1 MIGLSEK
8 TREEFYSST
17 YGNPLYTEQVK
28 QLSIQTQKKFID
40 MQNCLDWQKDMLEK
54 CELTL
59 KNTKTLRKDK
69 RAPSSLINLLNNHD
83 K

>member
-69 RAPSSLINLLNNHD
+69 RAASSLINLLNNHD

>member
-1 MIGLSEK
+1 
-8 TREEFYSST
+8 
-17 YGNPLYTEQVK
+17 
-28 QLSIQTQKKFID
+28 
-40 MQNCLDWQKDMLEK
+40 MQNALDWQKDMLEK

-83 K
+83 QQLDNYKIKENEIS